1 MTLRIKSLC
10 SETGFNAWPQVR
22 KDLSSNLQKW
32 LLSALILVSML
43 TALVSQLTLFT
54 DAHFRRSWMPC
65 SERERRG
72 PAWTE
77 LRHLP
82 VSQTSGTRFSFR
94 TV

>member
-10 SETGFNAWPQVR
+10 SETGFNAWGPQVR

-54 DAHFRRSWMPC
+54 DAHLRRSWMPC

-72 PAWTE
+72 PASVE
-77 LRHLP
+77 LP
-82 VSQTSGTRFSFR
+82 VLTGDVLMLGLGLS
-94 TV
+94 